1 MNTFVID
8 SLCYKYS
15 NMNST
20 LRERAVITAAICR
33 ILAENKPVTVKEIDE
48 RLHDEEL
55 NTSYYSVYQREE
67 RVIPIP
73 NYRKDRYVI
82 THAMRRLVQT
92 GAVKAE
98 KKDFG
103 EITLDNGKTVHDVRN
118 VYSLVR

>member
-103 EITLDNGKTVHDVRN
+103 EITLDNGKTVRDIRN
-118 VYSLVR
+118 VYSLIR